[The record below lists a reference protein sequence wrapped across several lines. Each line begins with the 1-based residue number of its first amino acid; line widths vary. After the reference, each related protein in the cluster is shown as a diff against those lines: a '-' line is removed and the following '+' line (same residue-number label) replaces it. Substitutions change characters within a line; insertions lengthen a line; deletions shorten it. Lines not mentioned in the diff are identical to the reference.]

1 MAMKKEPKKKSRFG
15 EVMQADVPL
24 GRAGKHHELVK
35 ELLHD
40 LQELKPGMALKVAI
54 ADIGTSK
61 AKIRSALLRVSKATN
76 APLATSSDAEYL
88 YIWKTV
94 NGKPIKP

>member
-1 MAMKKEPKKKSRFG
+1 MAINKEPKKKSRFG
-15 EVMQADVPL
+15 EVMQAEVPL
-24 GRAGKHHELVK
+24 GRAGKHHDLVT

-40 LQELKPGMALKVAI
+40 LHELKPGMALKVPV

-76 APLATSSDAEYL
+76 SPLATSSDAKYL
-88 YIWKTV
+88 YIWKTLD
-94 NGKPIKP
+94 GKPIKP